1 MADNKIQV
9 LLEVDDKGTASLQ
22 RFGRTVAQTGK
33 DGERAFSAMSASSSN
48 LARGVASL
56 AASYASL
63 QGVRALISIADQYT
77 QLEGRL
83 RLVTTST
90 AELAAVETQLYAVAQ
105 QTRVGYAETVEL
117 YTRLARATKDTG
129 ISQTEL
135 MATVQSVNQALIVSG
150 ANSVEAGAALNQ

>member
-9 LLEVDDKGTASLQ
+9 LLEVDDRGTASLQ

-33 DGERAFSAMSASSSN
+33 DGERAFTGMSTASSN

-63 QGVRALISIADQYT
+63 QSVRALISIADQYT

-83 RLVTTST
+83 RLVTAST

-105 QTRVGYAETVEL
+105 QTRRHPRRPSVTP
-117 YTRLARATKDTG
+117 TRATAEWPEQSFWR
-129 ISQTEL
+129 IS
-135 MATVQSVNQALIVSG
+135 S
-150 ANSVEAGAALNQ
+150 